1 MSIAVNNF
9 KSLVKGNSI
18 DRIIQAI
25 NFLQPSSIEELKKE
39 YNVSTI
45 EELAFKLQ

>member
-45 EELAFKLQ
+45 EELAFRLQ